1 MTKGKTWFALGV
13 LFSINMLNFYDR
25 LILGAVGEEVRKD
38 WSLSDT
44 QLGWLG
50 TAFILLYAAVGVP
63 LGRWADRGNRSRI
76 LTIGVAVWSV
86 LTALSGMARNF
97 WQMAAL
103 RLSVGVGEATCA
115 PASNSLI
122 GDLFPARTRAR
133 AMSVFMLGLPVG
145 NAICLLFSGMI
156 AMQWGWQWAF
166 YVAIVPGLLCAI
178 GAALITEPARGASET
193 HNIGARTRDGNPYAL
208 VLSIPTMRWIIASGA
223 LHNFNMYAI
232 GGYLALYMMRVHG
245 QDVQVAGWV
254 AMAVYGLCGVPG
266 MILGGLL
273 GDAVLRR
280 RRNGRM
286 LVAAVAIGAAVP
298 AFYFALAQQRGEWLI
313 FSILFGFGCMMLYTY
328 YATVYTTIQDVIEP
342 SLRATAMALYF
353 CAMYAFGGALG
364 PIGIGY
370 MSDYVVAH
378 AAAADGI
385 DVTGMDRVEAQ
396 ELLEPYRATGIAT
409 AMYAIPIICLI
420 LTGVLL
426 AGSRTVVRDA
436 ENLQAWMREQ
446 SEADAGREKREHED
460 IATG

>member
-1 MTKGKTWFALGV
+1 MTKGKTYFALSV
-13 LFSINMLNFYDR
+13 MFAINMLNFYDR

-38 WSLSDT
+38 WGLSDA

-63 LGRWADRGNRSRI
+63 LGRWSDRHNRSRI
-76 LTIGVAVWSV
+76 LAIGVSVWSV
-86 LTALSGMARNF
+86 LTAFSGMARNF

-133 AMSVFMLGLPVG
+133 AMSLFMLGLPVG
-145 NAICLLFSGMI
+145 NAACLLISGMI
-156 AMQWGWQWAF
+156 AKQWGWQWAF
-166 YVAIVPGLLCAI
+166 YVALVPGLLCAL
-178 GAALITEPARGASET
+178 GAALITEPARGATESQQV
-193 HNIGARTRDGNPYAL
+193 GARTRKGNPYFL
-208 VLSIPTMRWIIASGA
+208 VLSTPTMMWIIASGA

-232 GGYLALYMMRVHG
+232 GGFLPLYVMRVHG
-245 QDVQVAGWV
+245 QDVQVAGWLT
-254 AMAVYGLCGVPG
+254 MAVYGLCGVPG
-266 MILGGLL
+266 MILGGVL

-286 LVAAVAIGAAVP
+286 LVAAVAIAVSVP
-298 AFYFALAQQRGEWLI
+298 AFYFALGQPRGQWFI
-313 FSILFGFGCMMLYTY
+313 FSVLFGFGCMMLYMY

-353 CAMYAFGGALG
+353 CAMYALGGAIG

-370 MSDYVVAH
+370 MSDYVVAR

-385 DVTGMDRVEAQ
+385 DTSGMSHVEAQ
-396 ELLEPYRATGIAT
+396 ELLESYRPTGIAT
-409 AMYAIPIICLI
+409 AMYAIPLICVALA
-420 LTGVLL
+420 GVLF

-436 ENLQAWMREQ
+436 ENLQTWMREQ
-446 SEADAGREKREHED
+446 SAADRRAAPHESVK
-460 IATG
+460 T